1 MVTSKPEKSQEEYD
15 PKKRDPLHA
24 HASSSP
30 LWELTPLLH
39 HYHPA
44 IALHAR
50 QLLSSQPLTASP
62 DLSQNTLSHFLDRFV
77 YKNAKKLASSKTLDG
92 EDVKGKGGSAMQP
105 AASALEGVKLVKGE
119 LGSKNDLRVNDPA
132 FWKGRK
138 ERDVAVD
145 EMFYY
150 KYFTE
155 KSERER
161 KMAEKVGKRKGAE
174 EDSEESEDEAEKS
187 DEDEEQSEEGSEVSE
202 GELDEDEVWKVRISY
217 LSVISLLTSPLGDAS
232 FDAQGRWRRTLA
244 GF

>member
-1 MVTSKPEKSQEEYD
+1 MPITG
-15 PKKRDPLHA
+15 
-24 HASSSP
+24 
-30 LWELTPLLH
+30 
-39 HYHPA
+39 
-44 IALHAR
+44 
-50 QLLSSQPLTASP
+50 SP
-62 DLSQNTLSHFLDRFV
+62 DLSLNTLSHFLDRFV

-161 KMAEKVGKRKGAE
+161 KMAERR
-174 EDSEESEDEAEKS
+174 
-187 DEDEEQSEEGSEVSE
+187 
-202 GELDEDEVWKVRISY
+202 RICIP
-217 LSVISLLTSPLGDAS
+217 LSSRETLLLFWLETGRTSFS
-232 FDAQGRWRRTLA
+232 FA
-244 GF
+244 